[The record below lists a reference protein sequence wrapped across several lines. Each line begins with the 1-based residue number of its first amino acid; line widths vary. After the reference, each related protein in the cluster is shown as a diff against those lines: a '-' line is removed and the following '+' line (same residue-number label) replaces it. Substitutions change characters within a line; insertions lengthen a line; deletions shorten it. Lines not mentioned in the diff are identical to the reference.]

1 MNRLLDSINSPVDLK
16 RLKIR
21 QLPQLASEIRQEMV
35 RVVSRT
41 GGHLASSLGAVELA
55 IAIHYVFNSP
65 KDTIVWDVGHQAYA
79 HKLLTGR
86 KERFDSL
93 RQFGGISGFPNKD
106 ESSHDPF
113 TVGHASTSISQAL
126 GMVVANS
133 LTRSSGRVVAVI
145 GDGALTGGMAFEAL
159 NHAGQLGKK
168 IIVVLN
174 SNEMAISPSVGAL
187 SKYLNKIITNPLY
200 NRIRQDIR
208 TLVKRIPKLG
218 PKMLTTAQ
226 RLEESLKDL
235 LVPGAFFEELGFRYF
250 GPIDGHNLALVIQA
264 LKNISLIN
272 EPVLL
277 HLITKKGKGYKFAES
292 DPVRFHSAAPFDV
305 ETGISKKSQSAGPNF
320 TETFGRTV
328 CDLASRDKRIVVITP
343 AMTAGSGLV
352 EFAKAFPTRLFDV
365 GIAEQHA
372 LTFAGG
378 LARGG
383 LKPAV
388 AIYSTFLQRA
398 YDQMVHDICLQN
410 LDVVFAIDRAGL
422 VGEDGPT
429 HHGVFDIAYL
439 GHIPNLVL
447 MAPKDEQE
455 LKDMIYTAVSLPGPV
470 AIRYPKRG
478 TGRIQ
483 TDKDYHNIQLGQAEV
498 LKQGNGPVI
507 MAIGSMV
514 YPALQA
520 AEILAKEDIEPTVVN
535 ARFVRPLDE
544 VLLDELLANGNRPLV
559 TVEEHVER
567 CGFGSIVLEFL
578 AERGKK
584 DIKIKRLAL
593 PNSFIEQG
601 SRGLLLDKYGL
612 SAEGIADSVR
622 EVI

>member
-1 MNRLLDSINSPVDLK
+1 MNGLLEGINSPVDLK

-21 QLPQLASEIRQEMV
+21 QLPQLASEIRQEIV

-55 IAIHYVFNSP
+55 IALHYVLDSP
-65 KDTIVWDVGHQAYA
+65 EDTIVWDVGHQAYA

-200 NRIRQDIR
+200 NRIRRDLR

-226 RLEESLKDL
+226 RLEEGIKDL
-235 LVPGAFFEELGFRYF
+235 FVPGAFFEELGFRYF
-250 GPIDGHNLALVIQA
+250 GPIDGHNLALLIQA
-264 LKNISLIN
+264 LNNIMLIN
-272 EPVLL
+272 EPILL

-305 ETGISKKSQSAGPNF
+305 ETGISKKSQPAEPNF
-320 TETFGRTV
+320 TETFGSTI
-328 CDLASRDKRIVVITP
+328 CELASRDKRIVVITP
-343 AMTAGSGLV
+343 AMAAGSGLT
-352 EFAKAFPTRLFDV
+352 EFAKIFPDRFFDV

-383 LKPAV
+383 LKPVV

-398 YDQMVHDICLQN
+398 YDQMIHDICLQN

-422 VGEDGPT
+422 VDEDGPT
-429 HHGVFDIAYL
+429 HHGIFDIAYL

-470 AIRYPKRG
+470 AIRYPKKG

-483 TDKDYHNIQLGQAEV
+483 TDKDYHTIQLGQAEV
-498 LKQGNGPVI
+498 LKQGRGPVI
-507 MAIGSMV
+507 MALGSMV
-514 YPALQA
+514 YPALKA
-520 AEILAKEDIEPTVVN
+520 GEILAEEGIEPTVVN
-535 ARFVRPLDE
+535 ARFIRPLDE
-544 VLLDELLANGNRPLV
+544 ALLDELLAKGNRPV
-559 TVEEHVER
+559 ITVEEHVEKS
-567 CGFGSIVLEFL
+567 GFGSIVLEFL
-578 AERGKK
+578 AKKGKK
-584 DIKIKRLAL
+584 NIKIKRLAL

-601 SRGLLLDKYGL
+601 SHKILLDKYGL
-612 SAEGIADSVR
+612 SAEAIADSVR
-622 EVI
+622 EAL

>member
-1 MNRLLDSINSPVDLK
+1 MLDSINSPVDLK

-21 QLPQLASEIRQEMV
+21 QLPQLASEIREEMI

-55 IAIHYVFNSP
+55 IAIHYVFTSP

-208 TLVKRIPKLG
+208 TLLKRIPRLG

-226 RLEESLKDL
+226 RLEEGIKDL
-235 LVPGAFFEELGFRYF
+235 FVPGAFFEELGFRYF

-264 LKNISLIN
+264 LKNITLIN
-272 EPVLL
+272 EPILL

-292 DPVRFHSAAPFDV
+292 DPVRFHSAVPFDV
-305 ETGISKKSQSAGPNF
+305 ETGISKKSQPTRSNF

-328 CDLASRDKRIVVITP
+328 CDLASRDDRIVVITP

-352 EFAKAFPTRLFDV
+352 DFAKAFPARFFDV

-383 LKPAV
+383 LKPVV

-410 LDVVFAIDRAGL
+410 LHVVLAIDRAGL

-455 LKDMIYTAVSLPGPV
+455 LKDMIYTAISLPGPV

-478 TGRIQ
+478 TERIQ

-498 LKQGNGPVI
+498 LKQGRGPVI

-514 YPALQA
+514 YPALKA

-535 ARFVRPLDE
+535 ARFIRPLDE
-544 VLLDELLANGNRPLV
+544 ALLDELLADGNRPLV
-559 TVEEHVER
+559 TIEEHVER

-601 SRGLLLDKYGL
+601 SRSLLLDKYGL
-612 SAEGIADSVR
+612 SVKGIVDSVR
-622 EVI
+622 EIV

>member
-1 MNRLLDSINSPVDLK
+1 
-16 RLKIR
+16 
-21 QLPQLASEIRQEMV
+21 
-35 RVVSRT
+35 
-41 GGHLASSLGAVELA
+41 
-55 IAIHYVFNSP
+55 
-65 KDTIVWDVGHQAYA
+65 
-79 HKLLTGR
+79 
-86 KERFDSL
+86 
-93 RQFGGISGFPNKD
+93 
-106 ESSHDPF
+106 
-113 TVGHASTSISQAL
+113 
-126 GMVVANS
+126 
-133 LTRSSGRVVAVI
+133 
-145 GDGALTGGMAFEAL
+145 
-159 NHAGQLGKK
+159 
-168 IIVVLN
+168 
-174 SNEMAISPSVGAL
+174 
-187 SKYLNKIITNPLY
+187 
-200 NRIRQDIR
+200 
-208 TLVKRIPKLG
+208 
-218 PKMLTTAQ
+218 
-226 RLEESLKDL
+226 
-235 LVPGAFFEELGFRYF
+235 VPGAFFEELGFRYF

-272 EPVLL
+272 EPILL

-292 DPVRFHSAAPFDV
+292 DPVKFHSAAPFDV
-305 ETGISKKSQSAGPNF
+305 ETGISKKSQSAIPDF

-328 CDLASRDKRIVVITP
+328 CELASHDKRIVVITP
-343 AMTAGSGLV
+343 AMTAGSGLT
-352 EFAKAFPTRLFDV
+352 EFAKAFPARFFDV

-383 LKPAV
+383 LKPVV

-470 AIRYPKRG
+470 AIRYPKTG

-483 TDKDYHNIQLGQAEV
+483 ADKDYHNIQLGQAEV
-498 LKQGNGPVI
+498 LKQGRGPVI

-514 YPALQA
+514 YPALKA
-520 AEILAKEDIEPTVVN
+520 AEILAKEGIEPTVVN

-544 VLLDELLANGNRPLV
+544 TLLDELLADGNRVLV

-567 CGFGSIVLEFL
+567 CGFGSIVLDFL
-578 AERGKK
+578 TKKGKK

-601 SRGLLLDKYGL
+601 PRGFLLDKYGL
-612 SAEGIADSVR
+612 SAKGIADSVR
-622 EVI
+622 EVT

>member
-1 MNRLLDSINSPVDLK
+1 MNGLLDSINSPVDLK

-21 QLPQLASEIRQEMV
+21 QLPQLASEIREEMI

-55 IAIHYVFNSP
+55 IALHYVFNSP
-65 KDTIVWDVGHQAYA
+65 KDTIIWDVGHQAYA

-343 AMTAGSGLV
+343 AMTAGTGLV

>member
-1 MNRLLDSINSPVDLK
+1 MLDGINSPVDLK
-16 RLKIR
+16 RLKIP
-21 QLPQLASEIRQEMV
+21 QLPQLASEIREEMI

-55 IAIHYVFNSP
+55 IALHYVFNSP

-200 NRIRQDIR
+200 NRIRHDLR

-226 RLEESLKDL
+226 RLEEGIKDL
-235 LVPGAFFEELGFRYF
+235 FVPGAFFEELGFRYF

-272 EPVLL
+272 EPILL

-292 DPVRFHSAAPFDV
+292 DPVKFHSAAPFDV
-305 ETGISKKSQSAGPNF
+305 ETGISKKSQSTVPDF
-320 TETFGRTV
+320 TETFGSTI
-328 CDLASRDKRIVVITP
+328 CELASHDKRIVVITP
-343 AMTAGSGLV
+343 AMTAGSGLT
-352 EFAKAFPTRLFDV
+352 EFAKAFPARFFDV

-383 LKPAV
+383 LKPMV

-470 AIRYPKRG
+470 AIRYPKKG
-478 TGRIQ
+478 TERIQ

-498 LKQGNGPVI
+498 LKQGSGPVI

-514 YPALQA
+514 YPALTA
-520 AEILAKEDIEPTVVN
+520 AEILAKEGIEPAVVN

-544 VLLDELLANGNRPLV
+544 TLLDELLADGNRVLV

-578 AERGKK
+578 AKKGRK

-601 SRGLLLDKYGL
+601 PRGLLLDKYGL

-622 EVI
+622 EAL